1 MILRERKGDKQVNE
15 MRKMKI
21 GYGIGAVGKD
31 MVYALVAGFL
41 MYYYNTVL
49 GVSATFIGVLFMAVR
64 IFDAVNDP
72 MMGVVVGKTQTKLGK
87 FRPWLIVG
95 TLTNAVVLYF
105 LFAVPERME
114 GNNLLIYLSIIYL
127 LWSLTYTVMDIP
139 YWSMIPAITKPGKER
154 ESVSVVARSCAGL
167 GYAIPTAVAMVF
179 VGLLG
184 NGNEREGFRL
194 FTLGVAIVFVI
205 AIGITVLTVKE
216 KTSEQVKS
224 SSVKEML
231 TSLFKNDQAL
241 AVVVTIVIFNSSLYL
256 TQNLALYFFQYDIG
270 NVELYGIFAT
280 VGGAAQILS
289 MMSLPALR
297 KKFPTNAVFVGAILT
312 AIVGYTLL
320 FVLGTL
326 HITNIVLLAIAAM
339 IIFAGFGLA
348 TVLTTIFLAD
358 TVDYGEWKNHQRN
371 ESVVFSLQT
380 FVVKLASAI
389 SVFIAGVGIDL
400 IKLDVDATVQS
411 AGTLFG
417 MRVIMTLIPI
427 AGLVIAIIV
436 FRLKY
441 HLTEER
447 MESIA
452 SELKERE

>member
-1 MILRERKGDKQVNE
+1 MNERL
-15 MRKMKI
+15 KMKV

-49 GVSATFIGVLFMAVR
+49 GVSSSFIGVLFMAVR
-64 IFDAVNDP
+64 VFDAFNDP
-72 MMGVVVGKTQTKLGK
+72 MMGVLVGKTRTKMGK

-105 LFAVPERME
+105 LFAAPEVLQ
-114 GNNLLIYLSIIYL
+114 GNQLLIYLSIAYL
-127 LWSLTYTVMDIP
+127 LWSITYTIMDIP
-139 YWSMIPAITKPGKER
+139 YWSMIPAITEPGKER
-154 ESVSVVARSCAGL
+154 ENVSVIARSCAGL

-184 NGNEREGFRL
+184 GGDEREGFRL
-194 FTLGVAIVFVI
+194 FTLGVAIIFVI
-205 AIGITVLTVKE
+205 TIGITVLTVKE
-216 KTSEQVKS
+216 KTSAEIKNS
-224 SSVKEML
+224 TVKEML
-231 TSLFKNDQAL
+231 KSLIQNDQAL

-256 TQNLALYFFQYDIG
+256 TQNLALYFFQFDIG

-289 MMSLPALR
+289 MVSLPALR
-297 KKFPTNAVFVGAILT
+297 KKFPTNTVFVGAILT
-312 AIVGYTLL
+312 AILGYGML
-320 FVLGTL
+320 FILGTL

-339 IIFAGFGLA
+339 IIFAGFGMA

-389 SVFIAGVGIDL
+389 SVFIAGVGLDI
-400 IKLDVDATVQS
+400 IKLDVDATTQS
-411 AGTLFG
+411 ATTLLG
-417 MRVIMTLIPI
+417 MRIMMTLIPI
-427 AGLVIAIIV
+427 AGLVIAILI
-436 FRLKY
+436 FKKKY
-441 HLTEER
+441 HLTEARIQE
-447 MESIA
+447 IA
-452 SELKERE
+452 TELKER

>member
-1 MILRERKGDKQVNE
+1 MSKSGN
-15 MRKMKI
+15 RKMKI

-49 GVSATFIGVLFMAVR
+49 GVSATFIGVLFMVVR
-64 IFDAVNDP
+64 VFDAFNDP
-72 MMGVVVGKTQTKLGK
+72 MMGVVVGKTNTKLGR

-105 LFAVPERME
+105 LFAVPESME
-114 GNNLLIYLSIIYL
+114 SNHLLIYLSAAYL

-139 YWSMIPAITKPGKER
+139 YWSMIPAITEPGKER

-184 NGNEREGFRL
+184 GGDERQGFRL
-194 FTLGVAIVFVI
+194 FTLGVAVIFVI

-216 KTSEQVKS
+216 KVAAGVQTST
-224 SSVKEML
+224 VKEML
-231 TSLFKNDQAL
+231 LSLLHNDQAL

-270 NVELYGIFAT
+270 NVEMYGIFAT

-289 MMSLPALR
+289 MVSLPMLR
-297 KKFPTNAVFVGAILT
+297 TKYRTNTIFIGAILT
-312 AIVGYTLL
+312 AVIGYSFL
-320 FVLGTL
+320 FILGTL
-326 HITNIVLLAIAAM
+326 NITNIVLLAIAAM

-400 IKLDVDATVQS
+400 IHLDTEATTQS
-411 AGTLFG
+411 ASTLFG
-417 MRVIMTLIPI
+417 MRVMMTLIPI
-427 AGLVIAIIV
+427 AGLMIAIVV
-436 FRLKY
+436 FKKKY
-441 HLTEER
+441 NLTEEKLR
-447 MESIA
+447 TIA
-452 SELKERE
+452 VELKKR

>member
-1 MILRERKGDKQVNE
+1 MNE
-15 MRKMKI
+15 MRKMKV

-49 GVSATFIGVLFMAVR
+49 GVSASFIGVLFMVVR
-64 IFDAVNDP
+64 IFDAINDP
-72 MMGVVVGKTQTKLGK
+72 MMGVVVGKTNSKLGR

-105 LFAVPERME
+105 LFAVPESIT
-114 GNNLLIYLSIIYL
+114 GNNLLIYLSIAYL

-139 YWSMIPAITKPGKER
+139 YWSMIPAITEPGKER

-179 VGLLG
+179 VGMLG
-184 NGNEREGFRL
+184 GGNEREGFRL
-194 FTLGVAIVFVI
+194 FTLGVAIIFVI

-216 KTSEQVKS
+216 KTSAQMKTA
-224 SSVKEML
+224 SVKEML
-231 TSLFKNDQAL
+231 QSLFKNDQAL
-241 AVVVTIVIFNSSLYL
+241 AVVVTIVIFNASLYL

-289 MMSLPALR
+289 MMSLPVLR
-297 KKFPTNAVFVGAILT
+297 KKYPTRSIFVGAILT
-312 AIVGYTLL
+312 AITGYSLL
-320 FVLGTL
+320 FILGTL

-339 IIFAGFGLA
+339 IIFAGFGMA

-389 SVFIAGVGIDL
+389 SVLIAGVGIDL
-400 IKLDVDATVQS
+400 IQLDVDATTQT
-411 AGTLFG
+411 AGTLLG
-417 MRVIMTLIPI
+417 MRVIMTIIPI
-427 AGLVIAIIV
+427 MGLVLAIII
-436 FRLKY
+436 FRKKY
-441 HLTEER
+441 SLSEEK
-447 MESIA
+447 MESILG
-452 SELKERE
+452 ELKER

>member
-1 MILRERKGDKQVNE
+1 
-15 MRKMKI
+15 MRRMKI

-49 GVSATFIGVLFMAVR
+49 GVSASFIGVLFMTVR
-64 IFDAVNDP
+64 IFDAINDP
-72 MMGVVVGKTQTKLGK
+72 MMGVVVGKTKSKLGK
-87 FRPWLIVG
+87 FRPWLIIG

-105 LFAVPERME
+105 LFAVPESME

-179 VGLLG
+179 VGVLG

-216 KTSEQVKS
+216 KTNEQVKTA
-224 SSVKEML
+224 SVKEML

-280 VGGAAQILS
+280 VGGVAQILS
-289 MMSLPALR
+289 MVSLPALR
-297 KKFPTNAVFVGAILT
+297 KKFPTNSIFVGAILT
-312 AIVGYTLL
+312 AILGYTLL
-320 FVLGTL
+320 FILGTL

-389 SVFIAGVGIDL
+389 SVFIAGVGIDI

-411 AGTLFG
+411 AGTLLG

-427 AGLVIAIIV
+427 AGLIIAIIV

-441 HLTEER
+441 FLTEER
-447 MESIA
+447 MGSITT
-452 SELKERE
+452 ELKERE

>member
-1 MILRERKGDKQVNE
+1 MSGT
-15 MRKMKI
+15 RKMKV

-49 GVSATFIGVLFMAVR
+49 GVSASFIGVLFMVVR
-64 IFDAVNDP
+64 VFDAFNDP
-72 MMGVVVGKTQTKLGK
+72 MMGVLVGKTKSRLGK

-105 LFAVPERME
+105 LFAVPERIQ
-114 GNNLLIYLSIIYL
+114 GNQLLIYLSIAYL

-154 ESVSVVARSCAGL
+154 ESISVIARSCAGL

-184 NGNEREGFRL
+184 GGDERQGFRL
-194 FTLGVAIVFVI
+194 FTLGVAIVFVVAI
-205 AIGITVLTVKE
+205 AITVLTVKE
-216 KTSEQVKS
+216 KVVTEIQTST
-224 SSVKEML
+224 VKEML
-231 TSLFKNDQAL
+231 RSLVRNDQAL

-256 TQNLALYFFQYDIG
+256 TQNLALYFFEYDIG

-280 VGGAAQILS
+280 VGGVAQILS
-289 MMSLPALR
+289 MVSLPALR
-297 KKFPTNAVFVGAILT
+297 KKYRTNVIFIGAIIT
-312 AIVGYTLL
+312 AMIGYALL
-320 FVLGTL
+320 FLLGSL

-389 SVFIAGVGIDL
+389 SVFIAGVGIDV
-400 IKLDVDATVQS
+400 IQLDTEATTQTV
-411 AGTLFG
+411 ATLFG
-417 MRVIMTLIPI
+417 MRVMMTLIPI
-427 AGLVIAIIV
+427 AGLILAILV
-436 FRLKY
+436 FQKKY
-441 HLTEER
+441 RLTEAR
-447 MESIA
+447 MESIIEA
-452 SELKERE
+452 LKER

>member
-1 MILRERKGDKQVNE
+1 
-15 MRKMKI
+15 MKI

-49 GVSATFIGVLFMAVR
+49 GVSSSFIGVVFMAVR
-64 IFDAVNDP
+64 IFDAFNDP
-72 MMGVVVGKTQTKLGK
+72 MMGVVVGKTKTKMGK

-95 TLTNAVVLYF
+95 TLTNAIVLYF
-105 LFAVPERME
+105 LFAVPESME
-114 GNNLLIYLSIIYL
+114 GNQLLCYLSIVYL
-127 LWSLTYTVMDIP
+127 LWSVTYTVMDIP

-184 NGNEREGFRL
+184 GGNEREGFRL
-194 FTLGVAIVFVI
+194 FTLGVAIIFVI
-205 AIGITVLTVKE
+205 AIAITVLTVKE
-216 KTSEQVKS
+216 KVGTELKTP
-224 SSVKEML
+224 SVKEML
-231 TSLFKNDQAL
+231 LSLLHNDQAL
-241 AVVVTIVIFNSSLYL
+241 AIVVTIVIFNSSLYL

-280 VGGAAQILS
+280 VGGVAQILS
-289 MMSLPALR
+289 MVSLPALR
-297 KKFPTNAVFVGAILT
+297 KKFPTNGIFIGAILT
-312 AIVGYTLL
+312 AIAGYGML
-320 FVLGTL
+320 FLLGTL
-326 HITNIVLLAIAAM
+326 HITNIILLAIAAM
-339 IIFAGFGLA
+339 IIFAGFGMA

-389 SVFIAGVGIDL
+389 SVFIAGVGLDL
-400 IKLDVDATVQS
+400 IHLDVDATTQT
-411 AGTLFG
+411 AGTLLG

-427 AGLVIAIIV
+427 AGLIIAIVV
-436 FRLKY
+436 FRKKY
-441 HLTEER
+441 ILTETRLE
-447 MESIA
+447 EISE
-452 SELKERE
+452 ELKGR

>member
-1 MILRERKGDKQVNE
+1 
-15 MRKMKI
+15 MKI

-49 GVSATFIGVLFMAVR
+49 GVSSSFIGVVFMAVR
-64 IFDAVNDP
+64 IFDAFNDP
-72 MMGVVVGKTQTKLGK
+72 MMGVVVGKTKTKMGK

-95 TLTNAVVLYF
+95 TLTNAIVLYF
-105 LFAVPERME
+105 LFAVPESME
-114 GNNLLIYLSIIYL
+114 GNQLLCYLSIVYL
-127 LWSLTYTVMDIP
+127 LWSVTYTVMDIP

-184 NGNEREGFRL
+184 GGDEREGFRL
-194 FTLGVAIVFVI
+194 FTLGVAIIFVI
-205 AIGITVLTVKE
+205 AIAITVLTVKE
-216 KTSEQVKS
+216 KVGTELKTP
-224 SSVKEML
+224 SVKEML
-231 TSLFKNDQAL
+231 LSLLHNDQAL
-241 AVVVTIVIFNSSLYL
+241 AIVVTIVIFNSSLYL

-280 VGGAAQILS
+280 VGGVAQILS
-289 MMSLPALR
+289 MVSLPALR
-297 KKFPTNAVFVGAILT
+297 KKFPTNGIFIGAILT
-312 AIVGYTLL
+312 AIAGYGML
-320 FVLGTL
+320 FLLGTL
-326 HITNIVLLAIAAM
+326 HITNIILLAIAAM
-339 IIFAGFGLA
+339 IIFAGFGMA

-389 SVFIAGVGIDL
+389 SVFIAGVGLDL
-400 IKLDVDATVQS
+400 IHLDVDATTQT
-411 AGTLFG
+411 AGTLLG

-427 AGLVIAIIV
+427 AGLIIAIVV
-436 FRLKY
+436 FRKKY
-441 HLTEER
+441 ILTEARLE
-447 MESIA
+447 EISE
-452 SELKERE
+452 ELKGR